1 MDNGLPAEQPQVR
14 LLPFPSVPERD
25 ADLVVP
31 LPLARTPLIG
41 RERDVA
47 VVGNLLRRDDVPLV
61 TLTGPG
67 GVGKTR
73 LALAAAAAAAEDF
86 ADGVVFVPLDPLRD
100 PALVLPTIA
109 RAFGL
114 NDAGN
119 RPLAERLAAHLRPR
133 RVLLV
138 LDNLEQ
144 VVEAAPRIADLL
156 TACSHLKV
164 LATSRVVLHLSDEHD
179 LPVAPLALPEA
190 EVRSLDEVASSPAV
204 RLFVARAQAASPA
217 FALTE
222 ANGATVAAICARL
235 DGLPLA
241 IELAAARVPTLPPA
255 ALLARLE
262 RPDGRP
268 EGSRLPLLTGGAR
281 DRPDRLRTMRDAIA
295 WSYDLL
301 DAGEQVLFRRLSV
314 FAGGFTL
321 EAAEAVC
328 GQQTTVDSRQS
339 TGERPTPIDR
349 RLSSVD
355 SVLDGIASL
364 VEMSLLRQVG
374 GPLDEQ
380 PRYQML
386 ETIRE
391 FGLERL
397 AAHGDE
403 HPVRSAHATDI
414 LNLAEPSYER
424 IFAPGYE
431 RILARLDAEHDNV
444 RAALAWAEAAGDAEL
459 GLRLAGAM
467 TAFWV
472 VRGHYREGRGWLVR
486 ALGWGEPV
494 PTAARARAFNGA
506 GWLTRLQGEIDAA
519 AALQT
524 EALAVARASGASL
537 IAARALQALGLIDLQ
552 RGDHAGAARR
562 MEQALAQF
570 LAIESTAIAGPQYV
584 SAAYTN
590 LGQIALAQGDAA
602 GAIAHLEEALRRQ
615 RALGYAWMMD
625 ETLRTLGDIARDRGD
640 YTRALASYRES
651 VELARHHRDRRFLAE
666 ALSGIAGV
674 AVAQGRPERAARLLG
689 ATAALREQIGA
700 AIEGWNRPTHERVVA
715 LVRAALSPAA
725 FASAWSAGANLS
737 LEAVL
742 AEALADVDPTEA
754 PSAAD
759 PAAAA
764 GLTERE
770 GEILRLLA
778 KGLTDREIAAEL
790 SISPRTVGAHVSHLL
805 AKLGL
810 DSRTAA
816 AAFAVRHGL
825 A

>member
-1 MDNGLPAEQPQVR
+1 VEAV
-14 LLPFPSVPERD
+14 
-25 ADLVVP
+25 ADLV
-31 LPLARTPLIG
+31 
-41 RERDVA
+41 
-47 VVGNLLRRDDVPLV
+47 RRDDVPLV

-73 LALAAAAAAAEDF
+73 LALEAAATAAEDF

-114 NDAGN
+114 SDAGN
-119 RPLAERLAAHLRPR
+119 RPLAERLAAHLRSWQ
-133 RVLLV
+133 VLLV

-156 TACSHLKV
+156 TACPDLKI

-190 EVRSLDEVASSPAV
+190 EGRSLNEVASSPAV

-222 ANGATVAAICARL
+222 ANTAAVAAICARL

-241 IELAAARVPTLPPA
+241 IELAAARVHALPPA

-262 RPDGRP
+262 RP
-268 EGSRLPLLTGGAR
+268 EGTRLPLLTGGAR

-301 DAGEQVLFRRLSV
+301 DAGEQALFRRLSV
-314 FAGGFTL
+314 FAGGCTL

-328 GQQTTVDSRQS
+328 ASWETGNGSRELHRLAPDSRFPS
-339 TGERPTPIDR
+339 PDPP
-349 RLSSVD
+349 V
-355 SVLDGIASL
+355 SVLDGIISL

-397 AAHGDE
+397 AASGE
-403 HPVRSAHATDI
+403 EARARSAHATDI
-414 LNLAEPSYER
+414 LNLAEPSYEG

-472 VRGHYREGRGWLVR
+472 VRGHYREGKAWLER
-486 ALGWGEPV
+486 ALGRGEPV
-494 PTAARARAFNGA
+494 STAARARALNGA

-537 IAARALQALGLIDLQ
+537 TVARALQALGLIDLQ
-552 RGDHAGAARR
+552 RGDHAGAARW
-562 MEQALAQF
+562 MEQALTQF
-570 LAIESTAIAGPQYV
+570 LAIESTAVAGPQYV

-590 LGQIALAQGDAA
+590 LGQIALAQGDAV

-625 ETLRTLGDIARDRGD
+625 ETLRTLGDIARDRGN
-640 YTRALASYRES
+640 YPRALASYRES
-651 VELARHHRDRRFLAE
+651 LELARDHRDRRFLAE

-715 LVRAALSPAA
+715 LVQAALSPAA
-725 FASAWSAGANLS
+725 FAASWSAGANLS
-737 LEAVL
+737 LDAVL
-742 AEALADVDPTEA
+742 AEALADVDPAEA

-790 SISPRTVGAHVSHLL
+790 SISPRTVGGHVSHLL
-805 AKLGL
+805 AKLDV

>member
-1 MDNGLPAEQPQVR
+1 MDNGSPAEQPRVT
-14 LLPFPSVPERD
+14 LLRFPSVAERD
-25 ADLVVP
+25 ADLLAP

-41 RERDVA
+41 RAREMEA
-47 VVGNLLRRDDVPLV
+47 VGNLLRRDDVPLV

-109 RAFGL
+109 NAFGL
-114 NDAGN
+114 SDAGN
-119 RPLAERLAAHLRPR
+119 RPLADRLAAHLCPR
-133 RVLLV
+133 QVLLV

-156 TACSHLKV
+156 TACPHLKV

-241 IELAAARVPTLPPA
+241 IELAAARVPALPPA

-262 RPDGRP
+262 RPDGT
-268 EGSRLPLLTGGAR
+268 RLPLLTGGAR

-301 DAGEQVLFRRLSV
+301 DAGEQALFRRLSV

-328 GQQTTVDSRQS
+328 ASRE
-339 TGERPTPIDR
+339 TGDGSRELAGGFAPVSRLPTPDPPG
-349 RLSSVD
+349 SVF
-355 SVLDGIASL
+355 DGIASL

-397 AAHGDE
+397 AAHGE
-403 HPVRSAHATDI
+403 GHAARSAHATDI
-414 LNLAEPSYER
+414 LNLAEPSYEQ

-494 PTAARARAFNGA
+494 PTSARARALNGA

-552 RGDHAGAARR
+552 RGGPAGAARW

-625 ETLRTLGDIARDRGD
+625 ETLRTLGDIARDRVD
-640 YTRALASYRES
+640 NERALAAYRES

-715 LVRAALSPAA
+715 LVRAALAPAA

-759 PAAAA
+759 PTAAL

-816 AAFAVRHGL
+816 AAFAVRHGV